1 MLEVKSQSHQSN
13 TLVGMFCNGRRELSC
28 WGLMKEGDA
37 ALNSVPVVLEEPASV
52 QIPVL
57 SGLR

>member
-13 TLVGMFCNGRRELSC
+13 TLVAMCCSGCRELSC
-28 WGLMKEGDA
+28 WGLMREGDV

-57 SGLR
+57 SGLK